1 MGNCFSQAPEASHDP
16 VPIGG
21 SKVQQAD
28 VKSQRVLPIEVE
40 VHKED
45 IKEKDVVEVQ
55 TVSQAISQVERG
67 SNRVSDE
74 QRTGEDSDEFV
85 DAYDDIRHFERSET
99 PEAPQP
105 PVVNGEPQEAERKR
119 ILEVNPML
127 LEKHDRVGKGSSGS
141 VYKALHVETG
151 RIVALKCVPLTLK
164 AGDREEVVVKLR
176 ELYSSDHPNVC
187 QFHGAEYD
195 AERSTILIAMEYM
208 DLRSLKDITKSCG
221 KIPEK
226 VMGNCAS
233 QILEALTYLH
243 TTRRIIHRDV
253 KPSNVLVNS
262 RGSFKLGDFGMS
274 KELSNTLSA
283 GQTWVGTSSYM
294 SPERVSG
301 LDYSYNAD
309 VWGLGI
315 LVYESCSGQP
325 AYAGSTFELLDE
337 IVDGEP
343 PALTAEAFSEEAVN
357 FVRVCL
363 EKDHK
368 KRPDCPLLSSQPFIL
383 LHAKYNI
390 TEWLA
395 SL

>member
-1 MGNCFSQAPEASHDP
+1 MPPSE
-16 VPIGG
+16 
-21 SKVQQAD
+21 
-28 VKSQRVLPIEVE
+28 VKSPRVLPIEVDVKRE
-40 VHKED
+40 EYNRKA
-45 IKEKDVVEVQ
+45 VVEIP
-55 TVSQAISQVERG
+55 TVKPVEQASV
-67 SNRVSDE
+67 RVSE
-74 QRTGEDSDEFV
+74 ERVLREDSDEFV
-85 DAYDDIRHFERSET
+85 DADDDIRHFERSESSELA
-99 PEAPQP
+99 EAP
-105 PVVNGEPQEAERKR
+105 NANEEQETDKKR
-119 ILEVNPML
+119 VLEVNPL
-127 LEKHDRVGKGSSGS
+127 VLEKHERVGKGSSGS
-141 VYKALHVETG
+141 VFKALHAETG

-164 AGDREEVVVKLR
+164 PDDREEVVVKLR
-176 ELYSSDHPNVC
+176 ELYRSDHPNVC

-195 AERSTILIAMEYM
+195 ADHATILIAMEFM

-233 QILEALTYLH
+233 QILEALKYLH

-315 LVYESCSGQP
+315 LVYEACSGQP

-343 PALTAEAFSEEAVN
+343 PALPMEQHTEDAVN
-357 FVRVCL
+357 FVRACL

-368 KRPDCPLLSSQPFIL
+368 KRPDCSQLVSNNFIL
-383 LHAKYNI
+383 LHAKYSI